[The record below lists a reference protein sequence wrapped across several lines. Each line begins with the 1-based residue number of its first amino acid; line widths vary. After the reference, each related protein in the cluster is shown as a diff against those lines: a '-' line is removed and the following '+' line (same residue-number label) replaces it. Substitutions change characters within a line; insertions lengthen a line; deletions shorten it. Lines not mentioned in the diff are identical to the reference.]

1 MFGVLGEISVLR
13 VLVADD
19 HPVVREGLKQIF
31 ATVSDIE
38 LAAETANGSD
48 TIWKVR
54 QGNIDVV
61 LLDISLPGQ
70 DGIDVLKQ
78 LKRERPKIPVLMFT
92 IHPEADY
99 AVRSLRAGAAGYVVK
114 GISPAQLIDAVRRVA
129 NGGRYITPEV
139 AEQLAFVLL
148 SDTENPHERLS
159 DREFRVLCLIASGNT
174 VGEIATELGVSP
186 KTVSTYRSRILE
198 KMNMRTNAE
207 LTHYAIHRGL
217 AG

>member
-1 MFGVLGEISVLR
+1 MLR

-38 LAAETANGSD
+38 LAAETASGSD
-48 TIWKVR
+48 AIWKVR

-78 LKRERPKIPVLMFT
+78 LKRERPRIPVLMFT

-114 GISPAQLIDAVRRVA
+114 GISPAQLIAAIRQVA
-129 NGGRYITPEV
+129 KGGRYITPEV

-186 KTVSTYRSRILE
+186 KTVSTYRSRVLE

-207 LTHYAIHRGL
+207 LTHYAIRRGL

>member
-1 MFGVLGEISVLR
+1 MLR

-38 LAAETANGSD
+38 LAAETASGSD
-48 TIWKVR
+48 AIWKVR

-61 LLDISLPGQ
+61 LLDVSLPGQ

-114 GISPAQLIDAVRRVA
+114 GISPAQLIAAVRQVA
-129 NGGRYITPEV
+129 KGGRYITPEV

-148 SDTENPHERLS
+148 SETENPHERLS
-159 DREFRVLCLIASGNT
+159 DREFRVLCLIASGHT
-174 VGEIATELGVSP
+174 VAEIATELGISP
-186 KTVSTYRSRILE
+186 KTVSTYRSRVLE

-207 LTHYAIHRGL
+207 LTHYAIQRGL